1 MAKVQAYVSD
11 EIVYKINKIVERRR
25 AEGAKSTDVS
35 FSSISTMLLELGLR
49 VHEAQ
54 MERKESAFNQAE
66 FNKVLLECAV
76 KTQSTVAKI
85 LDLVENATSKKAETE
100 NFITR
105 FAKYYQSD
113 FSLLIIYP
121 FKLVFNWLKKSSIFS
136 GVSLYHLKSSPF
148 FL

>member
-49 VHEAQ
+49 VYEAQ

-85 LDLVENATSKKAETE
+85 LGIESLSPHVSGNPKFEYENMVEDIRDKVSSEMERFFPE
-100 NFITR
+100 N
-105 FAKYYQSD
+105 D
-113 FSLLIIYP
+113 EE
-121 FKLVFNWLKKSSIFS
+121 
-136 GVSLYHLKSSPF
+136 
-148 FL
+148 

>member
-11 EIVYKINKIVERRR
+11 EIVYKINEIVERRR

-35 FSSISTMLLELGLR
+35 FSSISTMLLELGIR
-49 VHEAQ
+49 VYEAQ

-85 LDLVENATSKKAETE
+85 LGIESLSPHVSGNPKFEYANMVEDIREKVSSEMERFFPE
-100 NFITR
+100 N
-105 FAKYYQSD
+105 D
-113 FSLLIIYP
+113 ED
-121 FKLVFNWLKKSSIFS
+121 
-136 GVSLYHLKSSPF
+136 
-148 FL
+148 

>member
-11 EIVYKINKIVERRR
+11 EIIYKINKIVERRR

-85 LDLVENATSKKAETE
+85 LGIESLSPHVSGNPKFEYANMVEDVREKVSSEMERFFPE
-100 NFITR
+100 N
-105 FAKYYQSD
+105 D
-113 FSLLIIYP
+113 ED
-121 FKLVFNWLKKSSIFS
+121 
-136 GVSLYHLKSSPF
+136 
-148 FL
+148 

>member
-49 VHEAQ
+49 VYEAQ

-85 LDLVENATSKKAETE
+85 LGIESLSPHVSGNPKFEYANMVEDIRDKVSSEMERFFPE
-100 NFITR
+100 N
-105 FAKYYQSD
+105 D
-113 FSLLIIYP
+113 E
-121 FKLVFNWLKKSSIFS
+121 
-136 GVSLYHLKSSPF
+136 
-148 FL
+148 

>member
-85 LDLVENATSKKAETE
+85 LGKVRTS
-100 NFITR
+100 
-105 FAKYYQSD
+105 
-113 FSLLIIYP
+113 P
-121 FKLVFNWLKKSSIFS
+121 
-136 GVSLYHLKSSPF
+136 
-148 FL
+148 

>member
-35 FSSISTMLLELGLR
+35 FSSISIMLLELGLC
-49 VHEAQ
+49 VYEAQ

-85 LDLVENATSKKAETE
+85 LGIESLSPHVSGNPKFEYANMVEDIREKGSSEMERFFPE
-100 NFITR
+100 N
-105 FAKYYQSD
+105 D
-113 FSLLIIYP
+113 ED
-121 FKLVFNWLKKSSIFS
+121 
-136 GVSLYHLKSSPF
+136 
-148 FL
+148 

>member
-49 VHEAQ
+49 VYEAQ

-85 LDLVENATSKKAETE
+85 LGIESLSPHVSGNPKFEYANMVEDIRDKVSSEMERFFQKMMRNKKR
-100 NFITR
+100 I
-105 FAKYYQSD
+105 
-113 FSLLIIYP
+113 
-121 FKLVFNWLKKSSIFS
+121 KS
-136 GVSLYHLKSSPF
+136 
-148 FL
+148 

>member
-11 EIVYKINKIVERRR
+11 EIVYKINEIVERRR

-49 VHEAQ
+49 VYEAQ

-66 FNKVLLECAV
+66 FNKLLLECVV

-85 LDLVENATSKKAETE
+85 LGIESLSPHVSGNPKFEYANMVEDIREKVSSEME
-100 NFITR
+100 R
-105 FAKYYQSD
+105 FFPKND
-113 FSLLIIYP
+113 DE
-121 FKLVFNWLKKSSIFS
+121 
-136 GVSLYHLKSSPF
+136 
-148 FL
+148 

>member
-1 MAKVQAYVSD
+1 AKVQAYVSD

-49 VHEAQ
+49 VYEAQ

-85 LDLVENATSKKAETE
+85 LGIESLSPHVSGNPKFEYANMVEDIRDKVSSEMERFFPE
-100 NFITR
+100 N
-105 FAKYYQSD
+105 D
-113 FSLLIIYP
+113 EE
-121 FKLVFNWLKKSSIFS
+121 
-136 GVSLYHLKSSPF
+136 
-148 FL
+148 

>member
-85 LDLVENATSKKAETE
+85 LGIESLSPHVSGNPKFEYANMVEDIRDKVSSEME
-100 NFITR
+100 R
-105 FAKYYQSD
+105 FFPEK
-113 FSLLIIYP
+113 
-121 FKLVFNWLKKSSIFS
+121 
-136 GVSLYHLKSSPF
+136 
-148 FL
+148 

>member
-49 VHEAQ
+49 VYEAQ

-85 LDLVENATSKKAETE
+85 LGIESLSPHVSGNPKFEYANMVEDIREKVSVEIE
-100 NFITR
+100 R
-105 FAKYYQSD
+105 FFPKND
-113 FSLLIIYP
+113 DE
-121 FKLVFNWLKKSSIFS
+121 
-136 GVSLYHLKSSPF
+136 
-148 FL
+148 

>member
-11 EIVYKINKIVERRR
+11 EIVYKINEIVERRR

-49 VHEAQ
+49 VYEAQ

-85 LDLVENATSKKAETE
+85 LGIESLSPHVSGNPKFEYASMVDDIREKVSVEMD
-100 NFITR
+100 R
-105 FAKYYQSD
+105 FFPKND
-113 FSLLIIYP
+113 DE
-121 FKLVFNWLKKSSIFS
+121 
-136 GVSLYHLKSSPF
+136 
-148 FL
+148 

>member
-85 LDLVENATSKKAETE
+85 LGIELLSPHVSGNPKFEDANMVEDIRDKVSSEMERFFPE
-100 NFITR
+100 N
-105 FAKYYQSD
+105 D
-113 FSLLIIYP
+113 EE
-121 FKLVFNWLKKSSIFS
+121 
-136 GVSLYHLKSSPF
+136 
-148 FL
+148 

>member
-1 MAKVQAYVSD
+1 MSKVQAYVSD

-85 LDLVENATSKKAETE
+85 LGIESLSPHVSGNPKFEYANMVEDIRDKVSSEMERFFPE
-100 NFITR
+100 N
-105 FAKYYQSD
+105 D
-113 FSLLIIYP
+113 EE
-121 FKLVFNWLKKSSIFS
+121 
-136 GVSLYHLKSSPF
+136 
-148 FL
+148 

>member
-11 EIVYKINKIVERRR
+11 EIVYKINEIVERRR

-49 VHEAQ
+49 VYEAQ

-85 LDLVENATSKKAETE
+85 LGIESLSPHVSGNPKFEYANMVEDIREKVSSEME
-100 NFITR
+100 R
-105 FAKYYQSD
+105 FFPKYD
-113 FSLLIIYP
+113 EE
-121 FKLVFNWLKKSSIFS
+121 
-136 GVSLYHLKSSPF
+136 
-148 FL
+148 

>member
-66 FNKVLLECAV
+66 FHKVLLECAV

-85 LDLVENATSKKAETE
+85 LGIESLSPHVSGNPKFEYANMVEDIRDKVSSEMERFFPE
-100 NFITR
+100 N
-105 FAKYYQSD
+105 D
-113 FSLLIIYP
+113 EE
-121 FKLVFNWLKKSSIFS
+121 
-136 GVSLYHLKSSPF
+136 
-148 FL
+148 

>member
-1 MAKVQAYVSD
+1 MAKVRAYVSD
-11 EIVYKINKIVERRR
+11 EIVYKINEIVERRR

-49 VHEAQ
+49 VYEAQ

-85 LDLVENATSKKAETE
+85 LGIESLSPHVSGNPKFEYANMVEDIREKVSSEMERFFPE
-100 NFITR
+100 N
-105 FAKYYQSD
+105 D
-113 FSLLIIYP
+113 EE
-121 FKLVFNWLKKSSIFS
+121 
-136 GVSLYHLKSSPF
+136 
-148 FL
+148 

>member
-11 EIVYKINKIVERRR
+11 EIVYKINEIVERRR

-49 VHEAQ
+49 VYEAQ
-54 MERKESAFNQAE
+54 MERKESAFNQDE

-85 LDLVENATSKKAETE
+85 LGIESLSPHVSGNPKFEYANMVEDIREKVSSEMERFFPE
-100 NFITR
+100 N
-105 FAKYYQSD
+105 D
-113 FSLLIIYP
+113 EE
-121 FKLVFNWLKKSSIFS
+121 
-136 GVSLYHLKSSPF
+136 
-148 FL
+148 